1 MEVLVEIGR
10 VLYGGVLVILGLN
23 NYLKLEKKIHLA
35 ETKGIPFPKASVI
48 ISTAIITLGGFL
60 IMINF
65 WIGFGVLCVWVFLI
79 PATIKVHNFW
89 TLEAGVNREIDMLN
103 FIKNIA
109 LLGAS
114 LAMLAPS

>member
-1 MEVLVEIGR
+1 MDVLVEIGR

-23 NYLKLEKKIHLA
+23 NYLKLEKKTHLA
-35 ETKGIPFPKASVI
+35 ETKGIPFPKTSVI

-60 IMINF
+60 IMINS
-65 WIGFGVLCVWVFLI
+65 WTVFGVVCVWVFLI
-79 PATIKVHNFW
+79 PATVKVHNFW
-89 TLEAGVNREIDMLN
+89 TLEAGVTREIDMLN

-114 LAMLAPS
+114 LVMLGPS

>member
-10 VLYGGVLVILGLN
+10 ILYGGVLVTLGLN
-23 NYLKLEKKIHLA
+23 NYLKLEGKTHLA
-35 ETKGIPFPKASVI
+35 ETKGIPFPRASVI
-48 ISTAIITLGGFL
+48 LSTAVITLGGFL

-65 WIGFGVLCVWVFLI
+65 WIGIGVLCVWVFLV

-89 TLEAGVNREIDMLN
+89 TLEAGVTKEIDMLH
-103 FIKNIA
+103 FVKNIA

-114 LAMLAPS
+114 LAMLGPS